1 MKMGMFYYQK
11 KNKLYNLEENKMKFK
26 KLIALALSVG
36 LLTGCSTKGVETNN
50 EDIVTEITSPV
61 EITFWHAM
69 NGDLEKALQKVTDEF
84 MEQNPN
90 ITVTLQNQSS
100 YNDLQQKITATVA
113 SPSNLPTIT
122 QAYSDWM
129 LNPINDGLVTDLTPY
144 IENETLKFDNYE
156 DILEGFREAT
166 KIDGKIYGMPF
177 NKSTEVLWYNKT
189 LFDELGLEVPTTYDE
204 FVEVSKK
211 IYEAKGIPGA
221 GFDSLNTYYTTFLKN
236 EGKTFDSS
244 FDVTSEESAKAVNYY
259 LEGVKEGYFRIAGT
273 DNYLSGPFSNE
284 KLGMYVGSNAGESFI
299 KQGVGDKFEVAVA
312 PYPAEISIQQGT
324 DLYVF
329 SSATAEQKTAAY
341 EFLKFLTSTEK
352 QIQWASET
360 GYMPVRQ
367 SAIDSEEYKNSGSLI
382 APILSDATKNLY
394 TNPVIT
400 GADSA
405 YREAAT
411 VLESVLADP
420 NNADVTK
427 ALESF
432 KTTLNSIWE

>member
-1 MKMGMFYYQK
+1 MKI
-11 KNKLYNLEENKMKFK
+11 K

-36 LLTGCSTKGVETNN
+36 LLTGCSTKGAEKTN

-69 NGDLEKALQKVTDEF
+69 NGDLEKSLQKLTDEF

-100 YNDLQQKITATVA
+100 YKDLQQKITATVA
-113 SPSNLPTIT
+113 SPKDLPTLT
-122 QAYSDWM
+122 QAYPDWM
-129 LNPINDGLVTDLTPY
+129 FNPINDGLVTDLTPY

-156 DILEGFREAT
+156 DILASFREAA

-189 LFDELGLEVPTTYDE
+189 LFNELGLTAPSNYDE
-204 FVEVSKK
+204 LVEVSKK
-211 IYEAKGIPGA
+211 IYEAKGIAGA
-221 GFDSLNTYYTTFLKN
+221 GFDSLNTYYTTFLKT

-284 KLGMYVGSNAGESFI
+284 NVGMYVGSNAGENYV
-299 KQGVGDKFEVAVA
+299 KQGVGDKFEVGVA
-312 PYPAEISIQQGT
+312 PYPTSASLQQGT

-367 SAIDSEEYKNSGSLI
+367 SAIDSDEYKNSGSLI

-400 GADSA
+400 GADAA
-405 YREAAT
+405 YREAGT

-420 NNADVTK
+420 SNADVTK
-427 ALESF
+427 KLEEF
-432 KTTLNSIWE
+432 KSTLNSIWE

>member
-1 MKMGMFYYQK
+1 
-11 KNKLYNLEENKMKFK
+11 MKFK
-26 KLIALALSVG
+26 KLIALTLSLG
-36 LLTGCSTKGVETNN
+36 LLTGCSTKGAETTN
-50 EDIVTEITSPV
+50 EDIVTEITAPV

-69 NGDLEKALQKVTDEF
+69 NGDLEKSLQKLTDEF
-84 MEQNPN
+84 MDKNPN

-100 YNDLQQKITATVA
+100 YKDLQQKITATVT
-113 SPSNLPTIT
+113 SPKDLPTLT
-122 QAYSDWM
+122 QAYPDWM
-129 LNPINDGLVTDLTPY
+129 FNPINDGLVTDLTPY

-156 DILEGFREAT
+156 DILASFREAT

-189 LFDELGLEVPTTYDE
+189 LFDELGVTPPSTYDE
-204 FVEVSKK
+204 LVEVSKK
-211 IYEAKGIPGA
+211 IYEEKGIPGA
-221 GFDSLNTYYTTFLKN
+221 GFDSLNTYYTTFLKS
-236 EGKTFDSS
+236 EGKVFDNN

-284 KLGMYVGSNAGESFI
+284 AVGMYIGSNAGENYV

-312 PYPAEISIQQGT
+312 PYPTNASLQQGT

-341 EFLKFLTSTEK
+341 EFLKFLTSTEN

-367 SAIDSEEYKNSGSLI
+367 SAIESEGYKNSGSLI

-400 GADSA
+400 GADAA
-405 YREAAT
+405 YREAGT

-420 NNADVTK
+420 NNADVTNT
-427 ALESF
+427 LENF
-432 KTTLNSIWE
+432 KSTLNSIWE